1 MSNIPDTPKTLLN
14 ELARDEMIDDFKW
27 QQFDAMY
34 RPVVT
39 FFLVQRF
46 GNLAHESDDI
56 VQDIMIK
63 LIEVLRNGRYD
74 SSRSRFRTYLR
85 TLVANTAIDRIRRLK
100 RFAGLPLE
108 TLDWTGEHTSEAE
121 LVFLDRQWAEA
132 CFAAARKHV
141 LVNASLSDEHR
152 AIFIASENGEG
163 DDRLAERYGLTH
175 AAVRQIRHR
184 INKAITAY
192 ARSLADE

>member
-1 MSNIPDTPKTLLN
+1 MNRIPDTPKTLLD
-14 ELARDEMIDDFKW
+14 ELARGEMIDEFKW
-27 QQFDAMY
+27 RQFDEMY
-34 RPVVT
+34 RPVVA

-46 GNLAHESDDI
+46 GNLSHESDDV
-56 VQDIMIK
+56 VQDVMIK
-63 LIEVLRNGRYD
+63 LIDILRNGRYD

-100 RFAGLPLE
+100 RFEDIPLE
-108 TLDWTGEHTSEAE
+108 TIDWTGRETSEAE
-121 LVFLDRQWAEA
+121 LGFLDRQWAEA

-141 LVNASLSDEHR
+141 LENTPVSDAHR
-152 AIFIASENGEG
+152 DIFIALENGES
-163 DDRLAERYGLTH
+163 DDSVARRHGLTN
-175 AAVRQIRHR
+175 AAIRQIRHR